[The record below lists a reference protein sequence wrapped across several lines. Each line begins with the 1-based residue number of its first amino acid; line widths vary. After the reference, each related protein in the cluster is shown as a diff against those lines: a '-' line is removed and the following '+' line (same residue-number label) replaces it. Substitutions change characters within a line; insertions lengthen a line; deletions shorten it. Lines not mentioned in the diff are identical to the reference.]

1 MTACCEGKSQCQRI
15 KLLETLLLQ
24 VLRDAVAQDVLME
37 WWGPIGDA
45 LGIAYEGY
53 DAALKR
59 IDLLMDIDPEP
70 DSAEGKELNSLCDMV
85 RRYEEKEEDG
95 DE

>member
-1 MTACCEGKSQCQRI
+1 MIE
-15 KLLETLLLQ
+15 
-24 VLRDAVAQDVLME
+24 DF
-37 WWGPIGDA
+37 
-45 LGIAYEGY
+45 EGY

-70 DSAEGKELNSLCDMV
+70 DSAEGKELNSLCEMV